1 MQGDFLSNP
10 KLQDEKIA
18 EINRF
23 FKIDIDINQAQQV
36 HKKWYNLNR
45 KAEKNIVKDIAKIYE
60 EV

>member
-1 MQGDFLSNP
+1 MQGDFLFNP

-36 HKKWYNLNR
+36 HEKWYNLNR